1 MHIHSILSITPLELK
16 FVNISTI
23 EHFREYPYSF
33 LLAFFGFGR
42 IKKELCSINQVIEY

>member
-1 MHIHSILSITPLELK
+1 LSTYQQL
-16 FVNISTI
+16 NIFANI
-23 EHFREYPYSF
+23 RIPF